1 MGEWLA
7 RQYYF
12 DGITF
17 QNWMV
22 IAVAIIVVAVIIAWW
37 RTRD

>member
-12 DGITF
+12 GGITF
-17 QNWMV
+17 QNWMTV
-22 IAVAIIVVAVIIAWW
+22 AIAIIVVAVIIAWW